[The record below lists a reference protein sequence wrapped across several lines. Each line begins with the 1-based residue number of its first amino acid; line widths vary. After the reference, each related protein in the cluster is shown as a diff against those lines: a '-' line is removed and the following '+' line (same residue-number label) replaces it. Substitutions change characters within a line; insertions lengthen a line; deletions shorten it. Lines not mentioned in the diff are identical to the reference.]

1 MKTKH
6 VREGSWTREAL
17 DLEFVLC
24 AWGPLVVVE
33 VGETGLLY

>member
-6 VREGSWTREAL
+6 VREGNWTREAP
-17 DLEFVLC
+17 DLEVVLC
-24 AWGPLVVVE
+24 AWGPVVVE

>member
-6 VREGSWTREAL
+6 VKDGNCTREVP
-17 DLEFVLC
+17 DLEVVLC
-24 AWGPLVVVE
+24 ACGPLVVE